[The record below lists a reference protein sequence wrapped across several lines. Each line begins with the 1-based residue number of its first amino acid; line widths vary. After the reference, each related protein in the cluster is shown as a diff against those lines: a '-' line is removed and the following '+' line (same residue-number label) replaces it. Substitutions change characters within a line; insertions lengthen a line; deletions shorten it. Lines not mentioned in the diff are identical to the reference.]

1 MLILQAVPAFDV
13 FSLFVSIST
22 FTVERS
28 WLHVLYTDFTIIS
41 TWLQLYCLFQP
52 SFFGGGSK
60 NMVQN
65 CLKPTT
71 ASRSTGVP
79 THGWCHYVG
88 NQMVEVIE
96 TDNRNTNN
104 VKIAFE
110 NANLCRKICDMCILL
125 KYVNKCNNKRN
136 MRQSHKTDMSNNW
149 HTMWH
154 FSSVT

>member
-41 TWLQLYCLFQP
+41 TWLQQQQRPFNGLWSGTTRVGRYQKKHSPTHTHPDHRASFKALDYTWFYLITTVLFIP
-52 SFFGGGSK
+52 AVFFWGGNK

-88 NQMVEVIE
+88 NQMVEV
-96 TDNRNTNN
+96 TKPNRN
-104 VKIAFE
+104 
-110 NANLCRKICDMCILL
+110 R
-125 KYVNKCNNKRN
+125 
-136 MRQSHKTDMSNNW
+136 
-149 HTMWH
+149 
-154 FSSVT
+154 